1 MTILLSAINLS
12 IMKRWSLG
20 NWGIDGWN
28 WVVNESILSEIIA
41 WNSQFVRRRFLKIS
55 SLCLILLRNKK
66 FFVSFREIIH
76 SLFYRK
82 IIENKLERNKYYF
95 SSKFLLLLLI
105 WDIVALLREILSLI
119 KILTISMIDKSN
131 FAKHFIKSIYIDICL
146 NLLF

>member
-95 SSKFLLLLLI
+95 SSKSLLLLLLI

-119 KILTISMIDKSN
+119 KILTTKYRWLTN
-131 FAKHFIKSIYIDICL
+131 QTL
-146 NLLF
+146 

>member
-20 NWGIDGWN
+20 NWDIDGWN
-28 WVVNESILSEIIA
+28 WVVNESILSGIIA

-55 SLCLILLRNKK
+55 SLCLILLRNMK
-66 FFVSFREIIH
+66 FFVSYREIIH

-95 SSKFLLLLLI
+95 SSKSLLLLLLI

-119 KILTISMIDKSN
+119 KILTTKYRWLIN
-131 FAKHFIKSIYIDICL
+131 QTL
-146 NLLF
+146 

>member
-55 SLCLILLRNKK
+55 SLCLILLRNMK
-66 FFVSFREIIH
+66 FFVSYKEIIH

-95 SSKFLLLLLI
+95 SSKSLLLLLI

-119 KILTISMIDKSN
+119 KILTTKYRWLINQTLQNIL
-131 FAKHFIKSIYIDICL
+131 L
-146 NLLF
+146 NLFI

>member
-41 WNSQFVRRRFLKIS
+41 WNSQFVRRKFLKIS
-55 SLCLILLRNKK
+55 SLCLILLRNMK
-66 FFVSFREIIH
+66 FFVSYREIIY

-119 KILTISMIDKSN
+119 KILTTKYRWLINQTLQNIL
-131 FAKHFIKSIYIDICL
+131 L
-146 NLLF
+146 NLFI

>member
-66 FFVSFREIIH
+66 FFVSYREIIH

-95 SSKFLLLLLI
+95 SSKSLLLLLLI

-119 KILTISMIDKSN
+119 KILTTKYRWLINQTLQNIL
-131 FAKHFIKSIYIDICL
+131 L
-146 NLLF
+146 NLFI

>member
-95 SSKFLLLLLI
+95 SSKSLLLLLLI

-119 KILTISMIDKSN
+119 KILTTKYRWLIN
-131 FAKHFIKSIYIDICL
+131 QTL
-146 NLLF
+146 

>member
-95 SSKFLLLLLI
+95 SSKSLLLLLLI

-119 KILTISMIDKSN
+119 KILTTKYRWLINQTLQNIL
-131 FAKHFIKSIYIDICL
+131 L
-146 NLLF
+146 NLFI

>member
-55 SLCLILLRNKK
+55 SLCLILLRNMK
-66 FFVSFREIIH
+66 FFVSYKEIIH

-95 SSKFLLLLLI
+95 SSKSLLLLLLI

-119 KILTISMIDKSN
+119 KILTTKYRWLINQTLQNIL
-131 FAKHFIKSIYIDICL
+131 L
-146 NLLF
+146 NLFI

>member
-41 WNSQFVRRRFLKIS
+41 WNSQFVRRKFLKIS

-95 SSKFLLLLLI
+95 SSKSLLLLLI

-119 KILTISMIDKSN
+119 KILTTKYRWLINQSLQNI
-131 FAKHFIKSIYIDICL
+131 
-146 NLLF
+146 

>member
-55 SLCLILLRNKK
+55 SLCLILLRNMK
-66 FFVSFREIIH
+66 FFVSYKEIIH
-76 SLFYRK
+76 SLFYHK

-95 SSKFLLLLLI
+95 SSKSLLLLLLI

-119 KILTISMIDKSN
+119 KILTTKYRWLINQTLQNIL
-131 FAKHFIKSIYIDICL
+131 L
-146 NLLF
+146 NLFI

>member
-55 SLCLILLRNKK
+55 SLCLILLRNMK
-66 FFVSFREIIH
+66 FFVSYREIIY

-95 SSKFLLLLLI
+95 SSKSLLLLLI

-119 KILTISMIDKSN
+119 KILTTKYRWLINQTLQNIL
-131 FAKHFIKSIYIDICL
+131 L
-146 NLLF
+146 NLFI

>member
-55 SLCLILLRNKK
+55 SLCLILLRNMK
-66 FFVSFREIIH
+66 FFVSYKEIIH

-95 SSKFLLLLLI
+95 SSKSLLLLLLI

-119 KILTISMIDKSN
+119 KILTTKYRWLIN
-131 FAKHFIKSIYIDICL
+131 QTL
-146 NLLF
+146 

>member
-55 SLCLILLRNKK
+55 SLCLILLRNMK

-95 SSKFLLLLLI
+95 SSKSLLLLLLI

-119 KILTISMIDKSN
+119 KILTTKYRWLINQSLQNI
-131 FAKHFIKSIYIDICL
+131 
-146 NLLF
+146 

>member
-55 SLCLILLRNKK
+55 SLCLILLRNMKY
-66 FFVSFREIIH
+66 FVSYREIIH

-95 SSKFLLLLLI
+95 SSKSLLLLLLI

-119 KILTISMIDKSN
+119 KILTTKYRWLINQSLQNI
-131 FAKHFIKSIYIDICL
+131 
-146 NLLF
+146 

>member
-41 WNSQFVRRRFLKIS
+41 WNSQFVRRRFLKIP

-95 SSKFLLLLLI
+95 SSKSLLLLLLI

-119 KILTISMIDKSN
+119 KILTTKYRWLINQSLQNI
-131 FAKHFIKSIYIDICL
+131 
-146 NLLF
+146 

>member
-95 SSKFLLLLLI
+95 SSKSLLLLLI

-119 KILTISMIDKSN
+119 KILTNKYRWLINQTLQNI
-131 FAKHFIKSIYIDICL
+131 
-146 NLLF
+146 

>member
-95 SSKFLLLLLI
+95 SSKSLLLLLI

-119 KILTISMIDKSN
+119 KILTTKYRWLINQTLQNIL
-131 FAKHFIKSIYIDICL
+131 L
-146 NLLF
+146 NLFI

>member
-55 SLCLILLRNKK
+55 SLCLILLRNMK
-66 FFVSFREIIH
+66 FFVSYREIIH

-95 SSKFLLLLLI
+95 SSKSLLLLLLI

-119 KILTISMIDKSN
+119 KILTTKYRWLIN
-131 FAKHFIKSIYIDICL
+131 QTL
-146 NLLF
+146 

>member
-55 SLCLILLRNKK
+55 SLCLILLRNMK
-66 FFVSFREIIH
+66 FFVSYREIIH

-95 SSKFLLLLLI
+95 SSKSLLLLLLI

-119 KILTISMIDKSN
+119 KILTTKYRWLINQTLQNIL
-131 FAKHFIKSIYIDICL
+131 L
-146 NLLF
+146 NLFI